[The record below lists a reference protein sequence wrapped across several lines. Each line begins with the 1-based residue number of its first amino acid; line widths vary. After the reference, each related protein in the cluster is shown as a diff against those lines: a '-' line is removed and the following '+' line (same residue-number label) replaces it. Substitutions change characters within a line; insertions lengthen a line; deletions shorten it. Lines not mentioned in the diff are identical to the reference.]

1 MQTGTD
7 NRTGDETRSGMKVAR
22 WAAVPTLLMA
32 VLNAGA
38 GPGSSGSDVPA
49 AVAWTATVFGLAGLI
64 AGIGL
69 LRRVSWAVPAVAAL
83 AVVNVATGIVALVA
97 GWEGGAV
104 GLVLGLAALALIA
117 PAFRRT

>member
-64 AGIGL
+64 AG
-69 LRRVSWAVPAVAAL
+69 
-83 AVVNVATGIVALVA
+83 
-97 GWEGGAV
+97 WEGAAV

-117 PAFRRT
+117 PAFRRS